1 MAGMEMLMIGL
12 TVALGVTTWLLFRV
26 AAALQVKK

>member
-1 MAGMEMLMIGL
+1 VEMLMIGFVIVL
-12 TVALGVTTWLLFRV
+12 AVATYLLYRI